1 MPRGQDASF
10 PGTCCPVTW
19 PPGTWYLAVWSNTS
33 SRARASGQSG
43 PLFLGWGEHPKSSK
57 NMIFGVKLPESQ
69 NVTKVYYLLYLH
81 HVGMP
86 PKSSKNQ
93 HFCIQNRYFRRLSAH
108 LGFLDCQNAH
118 TELPRSQDAGF
129 PGILVPSYLASRYL
143 VSGLVENYLPAREA
157 IWTIWSPFPP
167 FP

>member
-1 MPRGQDASF
+1 MAIWPLWLVF
-10 PGTCCPVTW
+10 PGW
-19 PPGTWYLAVWSNTS
+19 GGNASNH
-33 SRARASGQSG
+33 Q
-43 PLFLGWGEHPKSSK
+43 KSS
-57 NMIFGVKLPESQ
+57 ISGFLLPHSQ

-81 HVGMP
+81 HVGML

-93 HFCIQNRYFRRLSAH
+93 HFCIQNRYFRSLSAH
-108 LGFLDCQNAH
+108 LGFLECQNAH

-129 PGILVPSYLASRYL
+129 PGILVPRYLASRYL

-157 IWTIWSPFPP
+157 IWCIWSPFPP